1 MPRINNAKNFK
12 NEFYATQNWVLEKIG
27 GSGVVNSIGG
37 QSGTITLSSD
47 LVMTGKEISINSGT
61 DANQFLKFTEAG
73 KLPALD
79 GSLLTSLNASQLTS
93 GTVPEARLT
102 VASTTEKGII
112 QLATSAE
119 VTAGTDDAKAVTAAG
134 LKVELDKKVAKVA
147 GTTDTLLAG
156 DATGNIVRTTISKSL
171 LESFN
176 EANKLVQI
184 NSDGKIPTSLIP
196 QVAINDTFVIETAES
211 GSDLTAKI
219 QALVTTGIGGIKAE
233 RGDIVIVN
241 AGSAAG
247 NYIILNTS
255 DAITDSYYQ
264 KLYVAD
270 GIVTSINGMSG
281 PTVTL
286 NLSDIADVTSDQATL
301 LKGITVSGQDVT
313 VGGVILATKA
323 SVTEIDTAYKAAD
336 QAIQDQIGTGFD
348 STNTIKKAIDDLS
361 TANTGLGDRIDDL
374 EAAVGDS
381 SSGLVKDV
389 ADLKTTVGDSTSG
402 LVKDVNDN
410 KAAIETLNGADT
422 VEGSVA
428 KTVKDAV
435 AVETNRATA
444 EEGKLK
450 TAVEKAVQFVE
461 TSVTVSQTDASVAAT
476 AEIIGRLVAI
486 YDADGSYVYPDV
498 VYNKATG
505 ESTITVDFG
514 AVKDEIWT
522 AVVAQAIVVA

>member
-61 DANQFLKFTEAG
+61 GANQFLKFTEAG

-184 NSDGKIPTSLIP
+184 NSDGKI
-196 QVAINDTFVIETAES
+196 
-211 GSDLTAKI
+211 
-219 QALVTTGIGGIKAE
+219 
-233 RGDIVIVN
+233 
-241 AGSAAG
+241 
-247 NYIILNTS
+247 
-255 DAITDSYYQ
+255 
-264 KLYVAD
+264 
-270 GIVTSINGMSG
+270 
-281 PTVTL
+281 
-286 NLSDIADVTSDQATL
+286 
-301 LKGITVSGQDVT
+301 
-313 VGGVILATKA
+313 
-323 SVTEIDTAYKAAD
+323 
-336 QAIQDQIGTGFD
+336 
-348 STNTIKKAIDDLS
+348 
-361 TANTGLGDRIDDL
+361 
-374 EAAVGDS
+374 
-381 SSGLVKDV
+381 
-389 ADLKTTVGDSTSG
+389 
-402 LVKDVNDN
+402 
-410 KAAIETLNGADT
+410 
-422 VEGSVA
+422 
-428 KTVKDAV
+428 
-435 AVETNRATA
+435 
-444 EEGKLK
+444 
-450 TAVEKAVQFVE
+450 
-461 TSVTVSQTDASVAAT
+461 
-476 AEIIGRLVAI
+476 
-486 YDADGSYVYPDV
+486 
-498 VYNKATG
+498 
-505 ESTITVDFG
+505 
-514 AVKDEIWT
+514 
-522 AVVAQAIVVA
+522 

>member
-1 MPRINNAKNFK
+1 M
-12 NEFYATQNWVLEKIG
+12 
-27 GSGVVNSIGG
+27 
-37 QSGTITLSSD
+37 
-47 LVMTGKEISINSGT
+47 
-61 DANQFLKFTEAG
+61 
-73 KLPALD
+73 
-79 GSLLTSLNASQLTS
+79 
-93 GTVPEARLT
+93 
-102 VASTTEKGII
+102 
-112 QLATSAE
+112 
-119 VTAGTDDAKAVTAAG
+119 
-134 LKVELDKKVAKVA
+134 
-147 GTTDTLLAG
+147 
-156 DATGNIVRTTISKSL
+156 
-171 LESFN
+171 
-176 EANKLVQI
+176 
-184 NSDGKIPTSLIP
+184 
-196 QVAINDTFVIETAES
+196 
-211 GSDLTAKI
+211 
-219 QALVTTGIGGIKAE
+219 
-233 RGDIVIVN
+233 
-241 AGSAAG
+241 
-247 NYIILNTS
+247 NTS

-461 TSVTVSQTDASVAAT
+461 TSVTVSQTDVSVAAT
-476 AEIIGRLVAI
+476 AEIIGILVAI